1 MNRENRKYY
10 LQNLVFI
17 IGLIVLLTNDH
28 YLKLEYSNWL
38 TGKLSDFIGVLILP
52 MVLTY
57 LFPRSKKTNVI
68 LTGLFFI
75 FWKSPV
81 SQSFIDGYNQITLI
95 KITRVVDYS
104 DLVALCFLPIS
115 YFLLIKIN
123 EFERLKIKVKGL
135 NPVILLLPTTL
146 VLMATSPPAYYKY
159 TYSDGELK
167 CFKCTKTVKYGK
179 SELLEILKKNNYAVS
194 MDSLPIKEGYRFE
207 YYWRDSTSNWMNNY
221 PYYKIDRIIIGTD
234 TLTHFQFALEK
245 ISDSKTKIWINGMN
259 ISKEIPDNKVE
270 RILTRYYRKLIKNHL
285 QQSISENGA

>member
-10 LQNLVFI
+10 LLNLVFL

-28 YLKLEYSNWL
+28 YLKLEYSNWV

-57 LFPRSKKTNVI
+57 LFPKSKKTNVI

-75 FWKSPV
+75 FWKSPA
-81 SQSFIDGYNQITLI
+81 SQSFIDGYNLITFI

-167 CFKCTKTVKYGK
+167 CFKCIKTVKYGK
-179 SELLEILKKNNYAVS
+179 SELLEILKKNNYVVS
-194 MDSLPIKEGYRFE
+194 IDSLPTKEGYRFD
-207 YYWRDSTSNWMNNY
+207 YYWRDSTINLRNNY
-221 PYYKIDRIIIGTD
+221 PYYKIDRIVIGTD
-234 TLTHFQFALEK
+234 TITDFQFALEK
-245 ISDSKTKIWINGMN
+245 KSGNKTKIWINGMN
-259 ISKEIPDNKVE
+259 IPKDIPESKVE
-270 RILTRYYRKLIKNHL
+270 RKLRKYYRKLIKNHI
-285 QQSISENGA
+285 QQSINDNGS